1 MQFIKYSHFYLH
13 ALSFFYIFSP
23 TGTSQFLRTNKVL
36 HYIVCNGVRG
46 RGWEGWGLGTNLRL
60 PDHVNLAKHE
70 NRLGFHQHKTRYRET
85 TNQHKACIEK
95 LSSIQ
100 IYFFILHSNNPFKHY
115 SFEIRGKELVHGG
128 CN

>member
-36 HYIVCNGVRG
+36 HYIVCNGVGFGERIYVYLTMLILPNMIIV
-46 RGWEGWGLGTNLRL
+46 RVFTNTKQGT
-60 PDHVNLAKHE
+60 
-70 NRLGFHQHKTRYRET
+70 YRET

-100 IYFFILHSNNPFKHY
+100 IAYISLFCIVIIHSSTTVLKYVEKNLFTVGVISGVK
-115 SFEIRGKELVHGG
+115 
-128 CN
+128 